1 MVVAKAPDML
11 FLGILVTSLT
21 SNPLLPTIKVR
32 QEVSR
37 SQEGEGRKGEELRHG
52 GVRSSQLKRKHW
64 KKEGQRARAGRVR
77 ACVNAG

>member
-37 SQEGEGRKGEELRHG
+37 SQEGEGRRVK
-52 GVRSSQLKRKHW
+52 SSDM
-64 KKEGQRARAGRVR
+64 EGLGALS
-77 ACVNAG
+77 